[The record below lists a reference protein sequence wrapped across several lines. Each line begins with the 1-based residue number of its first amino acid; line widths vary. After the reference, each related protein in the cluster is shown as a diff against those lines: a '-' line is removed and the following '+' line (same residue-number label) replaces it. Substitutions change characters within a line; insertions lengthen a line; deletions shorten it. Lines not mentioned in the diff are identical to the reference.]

1 MDNAEIHKEIATL
14 RTLLG
19 DGERIC
25 YCIATLLTHNVAGM
39 LCCDEVGLYDLCTVH
54 LLAKKKRI
62 FTHLFV

>member
-54 LLAKKKRI
+54 LL
-62 FTHLFV
+62 V